1 MVPFTDGLRGASL
14 RPHPPGADRISPL
27 TLDPCRNPFP
37 GPAPGTA
44 FVVALLVAG
53 LLAACGGGEPAA
65 PEAEEPSG
73 PPDQT
78 YTVRG
83 EVVAL
88 PDLERGAE
96 RQLRVRHEAIP
107 DFVGF
112 EGEVVGMASMVM
124 PFPVAAGVDL
134 EGLEAGDPVE
144 MTFEVRWEGSPPLQ
158 VVELRRLPEGTELDF
173 GNEEP
178 LPGEGEVSEDGSQ
191 PP

>member
-1 MVPFTDGLRGASL
+1 MSRAVGSSILGLA
-14 RPHPPGADRISPL
+14 
-27 TLDPCRNPFP
+27 
-37 GPAPGTA
+37 
-44 FVVALLVAG
+44 VLLG
-53 LLAACGGGEPAA
+53 CLAACGGGEPAA
-65 PEAEEPSG
+65 PEAEEASG

-88 PDLERGAE
+88 PDRERGVE
-96 RQLRVRHEAIP
+96 RQLRVRHETIP

-134 EGLEAGDPVE
+134 EGIEAGDPVE
-144 MTFEVRWEGSPPLQ
+144 MTFEVRWEGSPPLR
-158 VVELRRLPEGTELDF
+158 VVELRPLPEGTELDF
-173 GNEEP
+173 ETEGP
-178 LPGEGEVSEDGSQ
+178 LPGEGEVAEEGSQ